1 MPHLVDDSPPHRWN
15 LHMNEPGADFLRHMR
30 RRTGNPSSFLVL
42 PTLVLIIASLYW
54 AQTILIPIALSILL
68 TFLLSPVVGGLE
80 RLGLRRV
87 PSVIFIVVLTFSLL
101 ATLGW
106 ITTLQFTSL
115 AKELPKYQ
123 GNIKQKIADVRAAGK
138 GGNLEQVQKTVE
150 EIKGEIQKDEEPAK
164 GKGTPRPV
172 VVEGEQSST
181 FWPVPLV
188 IGPVVERLAS
198 AGLAI
203 VLVIF
208 MLIRREDLRDRL
220 IRLVGYSCMV
230 VTTKALEDAGER
242 ISRYLLMQS
251 IINSLFGLAV
261 GVALF
266 LIGLP
271 YAIFW
276 GLLAAVLR
284 FVPYAG
290 PWIAAL
296 MPTALGLAAFEGWI
310 WPVFIIGLFGVLE
323 LFANMVL
330 EPLLYSDS
338 AGVSEVALL
347 VAVAFWAWLWGPI
360 GLVMATPLTV
370 CLVVIGKYVPQMEFI
385 RVLMSD
391 DPVAESNVIY
401 YQRLL
406 ATNQD
411 AAAQVVE
418 EYLKTNPQEQV
429 YDEVL
434 VPALNFARLDRE
446 RGSLTDA
453 DEQFI
458 FQATR
463 AIVENINSNQRASA
477 LETDGSGIAIEESL
491 LLRPRVRILG
501 CPARDGADEVA
512 LLMLQQLLH
521 STRYDLELIA
531 EEKLASEVVAEVA
544 EKKTGLVCIAA
555 VQPGG
560 LDQARYL
567 CKRLRS
573 QFPDVKIAVGLWGFQ
588 DNLEDNR
595 NSLLSAGADEVSTN
609 LVETRDQIANLGQRV
624 SNLNTA
630 PDGLTAK
637 SLAT

>member
-1 MPHLVDDSPPHRWN
+1 
-15 LHMNEPGADFLRHMR
+15 MNEPGADFFRHMR
-30 RRTGNPSSFLVL
+30 RRTGSSPSFLVL
-42 PTLVLIIASLYW
+42 PTMVLIIASLYW
-54 AQTILIPIALSILL
+54 AQAVLIPIALSILL
-68 TFLLSPVVGGLE
+68 TFLLSPVIGGLE

-87 PSVIFIVVLTFSLL
+87 PSVIFIVVITFSLL
-101 ATLGW
+101 ATIGW
-106 ITTLQFTSL
+106 ITALQFTSL

-150 EIKGEIQKDEEPAK
+150 EIKGEIQKPEEPAK
-164 GKGTPRPV
+164 GKQNPRPV
-172 VVEGEQSST
+172 VVEAEQSTT
-181 FWPVPLV
+181 FWPVPIA
-188 IGPVVERLAS
+188 IGPLVERLAS
-198 AGLAI
+198 AGLSI

-220 IRLVGYSCMV
+220 IRLIGYSCMM

-251 IINSLFGLAV
+251 IINSFFGLAV
-261 GVALF
+261 GVVFF
-266 LIGLP
+266 LIDLP

-276 GLLAAVLR
+276 GLLAAILR
-284 FVPYAG
+284 FVPYVG
-290 PWIAAL
+290 PWVAAL

-310 WPVFIIGLFGVLE
+310 WPLVVIGLFVVLE
-323 LFANMVL
+323 LFTNMVL
-330 EPLLYSDS
+330 EPLLYADS

-347 VAVAFWAWLWGPI
+347 VAVAFWTWLWGPI
-360 GLVMATPLTV
+360 GLAMATPLTV
-370 CLVVIGKYVPQMEFI
+370 CLVVLGKYVPQMEFI
-385 RVLMSD
+385 TVLMSD
-391 DPVAESNVIY
+391 EPVAENNVLY

-411 AAAQVVE
+411 DAAHIVE
-418 EYLKTNPQEQV
+418 EYLKTNPQERV

-446 RGSLTDA
+446 RGSLTDT
-453 DEQFI
+453 DEQFV

-463 AIVENINSNQRASA
+463 AIVENINSKQQASA
-477 LETDGSGIAIEESL
+477 LKTDGSGIAIEESSS
-491 LLRPRVRILG
+491 LRPKVSVLG

-512 LLMLQQLLH
+512 LLMFQQLLH
-521 STRYDLELIA
+521 STRYDIELIA
-531 EEKLASEVVAEVA
+531 QEKLASEVVARAA
-544 EKKTGLVCIAA
+544 EKKTALVCIAA

-588 DNLEDNR
+588 NNLEESR

-609 LVETRDQIANLGQRV
+609 LVETRDQITNLGQRL
-624 SNLNTA
+624 SNLDTA

-637 SLAT
+637 SLAS

>member
-1 MPHLVDDSPPHRWN
+1 
-15 LHMNEPGADFLRHMR
+15 MNEPGADFLRHMR
-30 RRTGNPSSFLVL
+30 RRTGNFPSLLVL
-42 PTLVLIIASLYW
+42 PTVVLIIASLYW
-54 AQTILIPIALSILL
+54 AQAILIPIALSILL
-68 TFLLSPVVGGLE
+68 TFLLSPVIGGLE

-101 ATLGW
+101 ATIGW
-106 ITTLQFTSL
+106 ITALQFTSL

-150 EIKGEIQKDEEPAK
+150 EIKEEIQKAEEPAK
-164 GKGTPRPV
+164 GKQNPRPV
-172 VVEGEQSST
+172 VVEAEQSAT
-181 FWPVPLV
+181 FWPVPIA
-188 IGPVVERLAS
+188 IGPLVERLAS

-220 IRLVGYSCMV
+220 IRLVGYSCMM

-251 IINSLFGLAV
+251 IINSFFGLAV
-261 GVALF
+261 GVVLF
-266 LIGLP
+266 LIDLP

-284 FVPYAG
+284 FVPYVG
-290 PWIAAL
+290 PWVAAL

-310 WPVFIIGLFGVLE
+310 WPLVVIGLFVVLE
-323 LFANMVL
+323 LFTNMVL
-330 EPLLYSDS
+330 EPLLYADS

-347 VAVAFWAWLWGPI
+347 VAVAFWTWLWGPI
-360 GLVMATPLTV
+360 GLAMATPLTV
-370 CLVVIGKYVPQMEFI
+370 CLVVLGKYVPQMEFI

-453 DEQFI
+453 DEQFV

-463 AIVENINSNQRASA
+463 AIVENINSKQQASA
-477 LETDGSGIAIEESL
+477 LKTNGSGIAIEESCT
-491 LLRPRVRILG
+491 LRPKVRILG

-512 LLMLQQLLH
+512 LLMFRQLLH
-521 STRYDLELIA
+521 STRYDHRGYCQGE
-531 EEKLASEVVAEVA
+531 
-544 EKKTGLVCIAA
+544 TC
-555 VQPGG
+555 
-560 LDQARYL
+560 
-567 CKRLRS
+567 LRS
-573 QFPDVKIAVGLWGFQ
+573 RRRGG
-588 DNLEDNR
+588 
-595 NSLLSAGADEVSTN
+595 
-609 LVETRDQIANLGQRV
+609 
-624 SNLNTA
+624 
-630 PDGLTAK
+630 
-637 SLAT
+637 

>member
-1 MPHLVDDSPPHRWN
+1 
-15 LHMNEPGADFLRHMR
+15 MNEPGADFLRHMR
-30 RRTGNPSSFLVL
+30 RRTGNFSSFLVL

-68 TFLLSPVVGGLE
+68 TFLLSPVIGGLE

-87 PSVIFIVVLTFSLL
+87 PSVIFIVVLTFSFL
-101 ATLGW
+101 ATIGW
-106 ITTLQFTSL
+106 ITALQFTSL

-123 GNIKQKIADVRAAGK
+123 DNIKQKIADVRAAGK

-150 EIKGEIQKDEEPAK
+150 EIKGEIQKGEEPAK
-164 GKGTPRPV
+164 GKQNPRPV
-172 VVEGEQSST
+172 VVEAEQSST
-181 FWPVPLV
+181 FWPVPIA
-188 IGPVVERLAS
+188 IGPLVERLAS

-208 MLIRREDLRDRL
+208 MLIRREDLLNRL
-220 IRLVGYSCMV
+220 IRLIGYSCMMI
-230 VTTKALEDAGER
+230 TTKALEDAGER

-251 IINSLFGLAV
+251 IINLFFGLAV

-266 LIGLP
+266 LIDLP

-276 GLLAAVLR
+276 GLLAAILR
-284 FVPYAG
+284 FVPYVG
-290 PWIAAL
+290 PWVAAL

-310 WPVFIIGLFGVLE
+310 WPIVVIGLFVVLE
-323 LFANMVL
+323 LFTNMVL
-330 EPLLYSDS
+330 EPLLYADS

-347 VAVAFWAWLWGPI
+347 VAVAFWTWLWGPI
-360 GLVMATPLTV
+360 GLAMATPLTV
-370 CLVVIGKYVPQMEFI
+370 CLVVLGKYVPQMEFI
-385 RVLMSD
+385 TVLMSD
-391 DPVAESNVIY
+391 EPVAENNVIY

-411 AAAQVVE
+411 DAARIVE
-418 EYLKTNPQEQV
+418 EYLKTNPPERV

-446 RGSLTDA
+446 RGNLTDA
-453 DEQFI
+453 DEQFV

-463 AIVENINSNQRASA
+463 AIVENINSKQQDAG
-477 LETDGSGIAIEESL
+477 LETDESGIAIEENSS
-491 LLRPRVRILG
+491 LRPKVRILG

-512 LLMLQQLLH
+512 LLMFQQLLH

-531 EEKLASEVVAEVA
+531 EEKLASEVVAEAA

-573 QFPDVKIAVGLWGFQ
+573 QFPDVKIAVGLWGIQ
-588 DNLEDNR
+588 NNLEESR

-609 LVETRDQIANLGQRV
+609 LVETRDQITNLGQRV
-624 SNLNTA
+624 SNLDTA

-637 SLAT
+637 SLAS

>member
-1 MPHLVDDSPPHRWN
+1 
-15 LHMNEPGADFLRHMR
+15 MNEPGADFLRHMR
-30 RRTGNPSSFLVL
+30 RRTGNFPSLLVL
-42 PTLVLIIASLYW
+42 PTVVLIIASLYW
-54 AQTILIPIALSILL
+54 AQAILIPIALSILL
-68 TFLLSPVVGGLE
+68 TFLLSPVIGGLE

-101 ATLGW
+101 ATIGW
-106 ITTLQFTSL
+106 ITALQFTSL

-138 GGNLEQVQKTVE
+138 GGNLEKVQKTVE
-150 EIKGEIQKDEEPAK
+150 EIKEEIQKAEEPAK
-164 GKGTPRPV
+164 GKQNPRPV
-172 VVEGEQSST
+172 VVEAEQSAT
-181 FWPVPLV
+181 FWPVPIA
-188 IGPVVERLAS
+188 IGPLVERLAS

-220 IRLVGYSCMV
+220 IRLVGYSCMM

-251 IINSLFGLAV
+251 IINSFFGLAV
-261 GVALF
+261 GVVLF
-266 LIGLP
+266 LIDLP

-284 FVPYAG
+284 FVPYVG
-290 PWIAAL
+290 PWVAAL

-310 WPVFIIGLFGVLE
+310 WPLVVIGLFVVLE
-323 LFANMVL
+323 LFTNMVL
-330 EPLLYSDS
+330 EPLLYADS

-347 VAVAFWAWLWGPI
+347 VAVGFWTWLWGPI
-360 GLVMATPLTV
+360 GLAMATPLTV
-370 CLVVIGKYVPQMEFI
+370 CLVVLGKYVPQMEFI

-453 DEQFI
+453 DEQFV

-463 AIVENINSNQRASA
+463 AIVENINSKQQSSA
-477 LETDGSGIAIEESL
+477 LKTNGSGIAIEESSS
-491 LLRPRVRILG
+491 LRPKVRILG

-512 LLMLQQLLH
+512 LLMFQQLLH

-531 EEKLASEVVAEVA
+531 EEKLASEVVAR
-544 EKKTGLVCIAA
+544 
-555 VQPGG
+555 GG
-560 LDQARYL
+560 
-567 CKRLRS
+567 
-573 QFPDVKIAVGLWGFQ
+573 
-588 DNLEDNR
+588 
-595 NSLLSAGADEVSTN
+595 
-609 LVETRDQIANLGQRV
+609 
-624 SNLNTA
+624 
-630 PDGLTAK
+630 
-637 SLAT
+637 

>member
-1 MPHLVDDSPPHRWN
+1 
-15 LHMNEPGADFLRHMR
+15 MNEPGADFLRHMR
-30 RRTGNPSSFLVL
+30 RRTGNFSSFLVL

-68 TFLLSPVVGGLE
+68 TFLLSPVIGGLE

-87 PSVIFIVVLTFSLL
+87 PSVIFIVVLTFSFL
-101 ATLGW
+101 ATIGW
-106 ITTLQFTSL
+106 ITALQFTSL

-123 GNIKQKIADVRAAGK
+123 DNIKQKIADVRAAGK

-150 EIKGEIQKDEEPAK
+150 EIKGEIQKGEEPAK
-164 GKGTPRPV
+164 GKQNPRPV
-172 VVEGEQSST
+172 VVEAEQSST
-181 FWPVPLV
+181 FWPVPIA
-188 IGPVVERLAS
+188 IGPLVERLAS

-208 MLIRREDLRDRL
+208 MLIRRQDLLNRL
-220 IRLVGYSCMV
+220 IRLIGYSCMMI
-230 VTTKALEDAGER
+230 TTKALEDAGER

-251 IINSLFGLAV
+251 IINLFFGLAV

-266 LIGLP
+266 LIDLP

-276 GLLAAVLR
+276 GLLAAILR
-284 FVPYAG
+284 FVPYVG
-290 PWIAAL
+290 PGVAAL

-310 WPVFIIGLFGVLE
+310 WPIVVIGLFVVLE
-323 LFANMVL
+323 LFTNMVL
-330 EPLLYSDS
+330 EPLLYADS

-347 VAVAFWAWLWGPI
+347 VAVAFWTWLWGPI
-360 GLVMATPLTV
+360 GLAMATPLTV
-370 CLVVIGKYVPQMEFI
+370 CLVVLGKYVPQMEFI
-385 RVLMSD
+385 TVLMSD
-391 DPVAESNVIY
+391 EPVAENNVIY

-411 AAAQVVE
+411 DAAHIVE
-418 EYLKTNPQEQV
+418 EYLKTNPRERV

-446 RGSLTDA
+446 RGNLTDA
-453 DEQFI
+453 DEQFV

-463 AIVENINSNQRASA
+463 AIVENINSKQQASA
-477 LETDGSGIAIEESL
+477 LETDKSGIAIEK
-491 LLRPRVRILG
+491 VRILG

-512 LLMLQQLLH
+512 LLMFQQLLH

-531 EEKLASEVVAEVA
+531 EQKLASEVVAEAA

-560 LDQARYL
+560 LAQARYL

-588 DNLEDNR
+588 NNLEESR

-609 LVETRDQIANLGQRV
+609 LVETRDQITNLGQRV
-624 SNLNTA
+624 SNLNAA
-630 PDGLTAK
+630 PDGLTEK

>member
-1 MPHLVDDSPPHRWN
+1 
-15 LHMNEPGADFLRHMR
+15 MNEPGADFFRHMR
-30 RRTGNPSSFLVL
+30 RRTGSFPSFLVL
-42 PTLVLIIASLYW
+42 PTVVLIIASLYW

-68 TFLLSPVVGGLE
+68 TFLLSPVIGGLE

-101 ATLGW
+101 ATIGW
-106 ITTLQFTSL
+106 ITALQFTSL

-150 EIKGEIQKDEEPAK
+150 EIKGEIQKAEEPAK
-164 GKGTPRPV
+164 GKQNPRPV
-172 VVEGEQSST
+172 VVEAEQSTT
-181 FWPVPLV
+181 FWPVPIA
-188 IGPVVERLAS
+188 IGPLVERLAS

-220 IRLVGYSCMV
+220 IRLIGYSCMM

-251 IINSLFGLAV
+251 IINSFFGLAV
-261 GVALF
+261 GVVLF
-266 LIGLP
+266 LIDLP

-276 GLLAAVLR
+276 GLLAAILR
-284 FVPYAG
+284 FVPYVG
-290 PWIAAL
+290 PWVAAL

-310 WPVFIIGLFGVLE
+310 WPLVVIGLFVVLE
-323 LFANMVL
+323 LFTNMVL
-330 EPLLYSDS
+330 EPLLYADS

-347 VAVAFWAWLWGPI
+347 VAVAFWTWLWGPI
-360 GLVMATPLTV
+360 GLAMATPLTV
-370 CLVVIGKYVPQMEFI
+370 CLVVLGKYVPQMEFI
-385 RVLMSD
+385 TVLMSD
-391 DPVAESNVIY
+391 EPVAENNVLY

-406 ATNQD
+406 ATKQDD
-411 AAAQVVE
+411 AAHIVE
-418 EYLKTNPQEQV
+418 EYLKTNPRERV

-453 DEQFI
+453 DEQFV

-463 AIVENINSNQRASA
+463 AIVENINSKQQASA
-477 LETDGSGIAIEESL
+477 LETDESGIAIEESSS
-491 LLRPRVRILG
+491 LRPKVPILG

-512 LLMLQQLLH
+512 LLMFQQLLH
-521 STRYDLELIA
+521 STRYDIELIA
-531 EEKLASEVVAEVA
+531 QEKLASEVVARAA
-544 EKKTGLVCIAA
+544 EKKTALVCIAA

-588 DNLEDNR
+588 NNLEESR

-609 LVETRDQIANLGQRV
+609 LVETRDQITNLGQRL
-624 SNLNTA
+624 SNLDTA

>member
-1 MPHLVDDSPPHRWN
+1 M
-15 LHMNEPGADFLRHMR
+15 
-30 RRTGNPSSFLVL
+30 
-42 PTLVLIIASLYW
+42 
-54 AQTILIPIALSILL
+54 
-68 TFLLSPVVGGLE
+68 SPVISALE

-101 ATLGW
+101 ATIGW
-106 ITTLQFTSL
+106 ITALQFTSL

-138 GGNLEQVQKTVE
+138 GGNLERVQKTVE
-150 EIKGEIQKDEEPAK
+150 EIKEEIQKPEEPAK
-164 GKGTPRPV
+164 GKQNPRPV
-172 VVEGEQSST
+172 VVEAEQSTT
-181 FWPVPLV
+181 FWPVPIA
-188 IGPVVERLAS
+188 IGPLVERLAS
-198 AGLAI
+198 AGLSI

-220 IRLVGYSCMV
+220 IRLIGYSCMM

-251 IINSLFGLAV
+251 IINSFFGLAV
-261 GVALF
+261 GVVLF
-266 LIGLP
+266 LIDLP

-276 GLLAAVLR
+276 GLLAAILR
-284 FVPYAG
+284 FVPYVG
-290 PWIAAL
+290 PWVAAL

-310 WPVFIIGLFGVLE
+310 WPLVVIGLFVVLE
-323 LFANMVL
+323 LFTNMVL
-330 EPLLYSDS
+330 EPLLYAGS

-347 VAVAFWAWLWGPI
+347 VAVAFWTWLWGPI
-360 GLVMATPLTV
+360 GLAMATPLTV
-370 CLVVIGKYVPQMEFI
+370 CLVVLGKYVPQMEFI
-385 RVLMSD
+385 TVLMSD
-391 DPVAESNVIY
+391 EPVAENNVLY

-406 ATNQD
+406 ATKQDD
-411 AAAQVVE
+411 AAHIVE
-418 EYLKTNPQEQV
+418 EYLKTNPPEQV

-453 DEQFI
+453 DEQFV

-463 AIVENINSNQRASA
+463 AIVENINSKQQASA
-477 LETDGSGIAIEESL
+477 LKTDGSGIAIEESSS
-491 LLRPRVRILG
+491 LRPKVPILG

-512 LLMLQQLLH
+512 LLMFQQLLH
-521 STRYDLELIA
+521 STRYDIELIA
-531 EEKLASEVVAEVA
+531 QEKLASEIVARAA

-588 DNLEDNR
+588 NNLEESR

-609 LVETRDQIANLGQRV
+609 LVETRDQITNLGHRL
-624 SNLNTA
+624 SNLDTA
-630 PDGLTAK
+630 PDGLTAR
-637 SLAT
+637 SLASCRRLK